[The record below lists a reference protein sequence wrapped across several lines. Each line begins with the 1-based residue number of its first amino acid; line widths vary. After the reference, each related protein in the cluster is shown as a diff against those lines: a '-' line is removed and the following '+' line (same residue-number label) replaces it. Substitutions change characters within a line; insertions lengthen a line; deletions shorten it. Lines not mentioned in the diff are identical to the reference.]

1 LSQPEFISLME
12 AWQIVQ
18 ERSAIP
24 GLEDRAAGNRA
35 EAQLRDALH
44 KGDIATLADLVRG
57 RRGWGP
63 SVKGEIRAPL
73 GPPERGPV
81 PPDLWKFG
89 EVHFQASGAVVF
101 ETETE
106 DLVYRSILLR
116 RADVERLWPPDPA
129 PTLDGQGFG
138 AKIDESKVETPSEP
152 VSQGQAGSPAL
163 KPAPRQE
170 IGAAIKAA
178 YDAADAAGE
187 KPPNIREL
195 PAAVLPGLEERGYRT
210 SARLIQEVGGAH
222 EFKRRRRQPGKTISS
237 EQRAK
242 QK

>member
-18 ERSAIP
+18 ERSADA

-35 EAQLRDALH
+35 KAQLRDALH
-44 KGDIATLADLVRG
+44 RGDIATLADLVRG

-63 SVKGEIRAPL
+63 SAKGEIRAPL

-116 RADVERLWPPDPA
+116 RVDVERLWPPEPA

-138 AKIDESKVETPSEP
+138 AKIDEPKVETPSE
-152 VSQGQAGSPAL
+152 GQAGSPAL
-163 KPAPRQE
+163 KSAPRQE
-170 IGAAIKAA
+170 IGAAI

-195 PAAVLPGLEERGYRT
+195 PAAVLPRLEERGYWASGRW
-210 SARLIQEVGGAH
+210 IQEVGGAQ